1 MHTAMYSIHS
11 NSMQSCSN
19 HICSSTCGLSVRLSF
34 PQISSLISS
43 WGSCVVSCLL
53 MVWAAELHVALVSD
67 GSARAN
73 TGHRGGRQVF
83 CTHRPRARA
92 GGTLTHRCYS
102 TITLLLQRH
111 TLLRESSWEMSSSC
125 LSSLVHISCGDG
137 QKEQK
142 RSERMTNASASTSTN
157 RPSVGELKLD
167 RDDFWRKS
175 EQYLFVF
182 INAKLAV
189 VGGFSVLLC
198 SCSGVL
204 GGC

>member
-1 MHTAMYSIHS
+1 MWPVCASQLPSDLFINLQLRFMCRLMSAD
-11 NSMQSCSN
+11 
-19 HICSSTCGLSVRLSF
+19 GLSSGAPCRPCLRWFRSGKHRA
-34 PQISSLISS
+34 S
-43 WGSCVVSCLL
+43 WGSASVLRAQ
-53 MVWAAELHVALVSD
+53 AAGESRWHSD
-67 GSARAN
+67 
-73 TGHRGGRQVF
+73 
-83 CTHRPRARA
+83 
-92 GGTLTHRCYS
+92 THRCYS

-167 RDDFWRKS
+167 DFWRKS